1 MLAGRVSSIGG
12 ACLALILSVMPS
24 IVSTARG
31 PPECSQAESVLLEGC
46 VWR

>member
-1 MLAGRVSSIGG
+1 MLADRASSIGG
-12 ACLALILSVMPS
+12 VCLAPILSVMPS

-31 PPECSQAESVLLEGC
+31 PHECSQTEPVLLEGC

>member
-1 MLAGRVSSIGG
+1 MLADRVSSIGG
-12 ACLALILSVMPS
+12 VCLALILSVMPS

-31 PPECSQAESVLLEGC
+31 PPECSQTEPVLLVGR

>member
-1 MLAGRVSSIGG
+1 MLADGASSIGG
-12 ACLALILSVMPS
+12 VCLALILSVMPS

-31 PPECSQAESVLLEGC
+31 PHECSQTEPVLLEGC

>member
-1 MLAGRVSSIGG
+1 MLADRVSSIGG
-12 ACLALILSVMPS
+12 ACLALILSLMPS

-31 PPECSQAESVLLEGC
+31 PHECSQTEPVLLEGR